1 MPRQPTMQDV
11 ARAAGVS
18 RSTVSRVFQNDGEK
32 VSADSLVAV
41 HEAARRLGYV
51 HNLVASGLAQR
62 HGRQLGLLVRDATN
76 PAYGHLLAEMNRAVE
91 GAGRT
96 VISVTASRHDYGTAE
111 VEGLRRLLGQRV
123 AGVFVGTGVTAAEDL
138 AETVTTVPMMIIGRP
153 NEHPRIES
161 VSYDERAHGRA
172 MAESIAAH
180 GHRRIAVLTAPVL
193 YSRVF
198 DLRSRSL
205 VERCRELGIL
215 AVPIDLLPV
224 EQGVARALDT
234 AREEGLSCIVC
245 PVDYV
250 ALDLLRAAAARGV
263 RIPEDLSAVGF
274 DGLGDGLD
282 LVGLATLR
290 LPVADVAQQAV
301 ARMQELLV
309 QAQEDPEGPP
319 VTDPPPVRHGLVEGT
334 LVPGRTLGPAP
345 AHLRG

>member
-96 VISVTASRHDYGTAE
+96 VISVTAFRHDYGTAE
-111 VEGLRRLLGQRV
+111 VKGLRRLLGQRV

-172 MAESIAAH
+172 MAEAIAAH

-215 AVPIDLLPV
+215 TVPVDMLPV
-224 EQGVARALDT
+224 EQGVVRALET
-234 AREEGLSCIVC
+234 AREEDLSCVAC

-250 ALDLLRAAAARGV
+250 ALDLLRAAAARGI
-263 RIPEDLSAVGF
+263 RIPEDLSTVGF

-290 LPVADVAQQAV
+290 LPVAEVARQAV
-301 ARMQELLV
+301 ARMEELLV

-319 VTDPPPVRHGLVEGT
+319 AADPPPVRHSLVEGT

-345 AHLRG
+345 AHPRG